1 MAAATQGV
9 PTEATR
15 RGRRQGRRP
24 PRGRPAR
31 SVKRDRKPPQL
42 IRQPPR
48 KRCRDCFQN
57 RLGTTTVYPLRDEG
71 PEVGVTPGPVAPGDR
86 PFRLQRIED
95 GLLSVAHRRGGWCAR
110 GGPGPWPFVSRE
122 PKILVKGQPNL
133 PHARSLWAAE
143 RRQSAR

>member
-31 SVKRDRKPPQL
+31 SVKRDRRPPQL
-42 IRQPPR
+42 IRPPPR

-57 RLGTTTVYPLRDEG
+57 RLGTTTVYPLLDEG
-71 PEVGVTPGPVAPGDR
+71 PEVGVTPGPVAPDDR
-86 PFRLQRIED
+86 PFSLQRIEA
-95 GLLSVAHRRGGWCAR
+95 GLFSAPHRRRKWLAGWWRA
-110 GGPGPWPFVSRE
+110 
-122 PKILVKGQPNL
+122 
-133 PHARSLWAAE
+133 
-143 RRQSAR
+143 